1 MNKGSFLHQRE
12 NDLRIMARISLQ
24 SLLNKR
30 KQTAGLLAKLTRD
43 MQLRVSVQD
52 IQGKWL
58 WGEPVE
64 TTSNKFPIILQ
75 EETLGWI
82 YGGEEAASVV
92 DLLVHLLEKESE
104 KKQMGSEVLDLYREI
119 NLIYNFSEKLAS
131 ALDAEMIAQTALG
144 EVQQLIDASG
154 GAVIFQ
160 PEENAEA
167 YILASIGETYFGK
180 EDLESAGPLREYLL
194 SGQANIYN
202 GLSTAFGHNQ
212 KPVECLI
219 FAPLKVKHRLLGMI
233 LLVHEEAVEYNSS
246 QLKLLTTLSLQSAS
260 AIESAMLFQK
270 RIQEAEEKEEAMR
283 RIHEVTQRFVPY
295 EFISALGREKLTEV
309 MLGDQV
315 QRDVT
320 VFFSD
325 IRDYT
330 TLAENMSPEDNFR
343 FVSAFNSRVGP
354 VIYENKGFVN
364 QYLGDGIM
372 ALFPKNPF
380 DALQAAIQM
389 QRTVHIYNAERA
401 AVNRSPIR
409 VGMGLHTGPLI
420 MGIIGDVQRME
431 AATIADTV
439 NTAARIESLTKH
451 FGVNI
456 LISGESL
463 EKLEEKAKDL
473 AEVPNFNLRYLGQV
487 QVKGKKE
494 PVAIYECFDGD
505 MPEQFEKKKAT
516 SQLFSRAM
524 RAYYDRNF
532 SAAQEAFRSVLA
544 QNPDDLT
551 AQLLLGRLEEL
562 LLAGVADDWTGIER
576 MTSK

>member
-1 MNKGSFLHQRE
+1 
-12 NDLRIMARISLQ
+12 MAKIRLQ
-24 SLLNKR
+24 SLLSKR
-30 KQTAGLLAKLTRD
+30 KQTVGLVTKLTRD
-43 MQLRVSVQD
+43 LQLTVSIQD
-52 IQGKWL
+52 IEGKWL
-58 WGEPVE
+58 YGEAVE
-64 TTSNKFPIILQ
+64 TTSHKFPVILQ
-75 EETLGWI
+75 EETLGWV
-82 YGGEEAASVV
+82 YGKAEAASIV

-131 ALDAEMIAQTALG
+131 ALDAEMIAQTALE
-144 EVQQLIDASG
+144 EVEKLIDISG

-167 YILASIGETYFGK
+167 CILTSIGETYFEQ
-180 EDLESAGPLREYLL
+180 EDLESVGPLREFLH
-194 SGQANIYN
+194 SGQANIQN
-202 GLSTAFGHNQ
+202 DFSAILGHNQ

-260 AIESAMLFQK
+260 AIESAMLFQR
-270 RIQEAEEKEEAMR
+270 RIQEAEEKEQAMR
-283 RIHEVTQRFVPY
+283 RIHEVTTRFVPY

-315 QRDVT
+315 QKDVT

-389 QRTVHIYNAERA
+389 QQTIQQYNAERA
-401 AVNRSPIR
+401 AVNRPPIR

-439 NTAARIESLTKH
+439 NTAARIESLTKYY
-451 FGVNI
+451 GVNI

-463 EKLEEKAKDL
+463 EKLEEKAQDL
-473 AEVPNFNLRYLGQV
+473 AEVPHFNLRYLGLV

-505 MPEQFEKKKAT
+505 MPKQFEKKKAT
-516 SQLFSRAM
+516 SQLFSGAM
-524 RAYYDRNF
+524 RAYYDRDF

-544 QNPDDLT
+544 QNPDDQT
-551 AQLLLGRLEEL
+551 AQLLLGRLDGL
-562 LLAGVADDWTGIER
+562 LLAGVADDWTGIEK

>member
-1 MNKGSFLHQRE
+1 
-12 NDLRIMARISLQ
+12 MAKISLQ

-30 KQTAGLLAKLTRD
+30 KQTAGLLTKLSSD
-43 MQLRVSVQD
+43 LQLTVSVQD
-52 IQGKWL
+52 VQGKWL
-58 WGEPVE
+58 WGEAVE
-64 TTSNKFPIILQ
+64 TTSNKFPIMLQ
-75 EETLGWI
+75 EETLGWV
-82 YGGEEAASVV
+82 YGKEEAASIV

-131 ALDAEMIAQTALG
+131 ALDAEMIAQTALE

-180 EDLESAGPLREYLL
+180 EDLESAGPLREFLL
-194 SGQANIYN
+194 SGQANIQN
-202 GLSTAFGHNQ
+202 GLSAILGHDQ

-270 RIQEAEEKEEAMR
+270 RIQEAEEKEEALR
-283 RIHEVTQRFVPY
+283 RIHEVTTRFVPY
-295 EFISALGREKLTEV
+295 EFISALGRERLTDV

-315 QRDVT
+315 QKDVT

-372 ALFPKNPF
+372 AIFPKNPY

-389 QRTVHIYNAERA
+389 QQTIQRYNAERA
-401 AVNRSPIR
+401 AVNRPTIR
-409 VGMGLHTGPLI
+409 VGMGLHTGLLI

-439 NTAARIESLTKH
+439 NTAARIESLTKYY
-451 FGVNI
+451 GVNI

-463 EKLEEKAKDL
+463 EKLEEKAQDL

-505 MPEQFEKKKAT
+505 TPEQFEKKKAT
-516 SQLFSRAM
+516 SQLFSGAM
-524 RAYYDRNF
+524 RAYYDRDF
-532 SAAQEAFRSVLA
+532 SAAQEAFRSVLEV
-544 QNPDDLT
+544 NPADRT
-551 AQLLLGRLEEL
+551 AKLLLNRIEGFLHT
-562 LLAGVADDWTGIER
+562 GVPEDWTGVEK
-576 MTSK
+576 MSSK